1 MNRRIPRCPK
11 RSRVGRS
18 PFSSWGQSRADDTSL
33 HVASA
38 YLGPAPFGAPAPGSA
53 TGLDREPGPSRA
65 LAPAARA
72 SSPLG
77 DFARRERMSLG
88 GETRAL
94 PLTLLGD
101 WQQYINC

>member
-38 YLGPAPFGAPAPGSA
+38 YLGPAPAN
-53 TGLDREPGPSRA
+53 REPAQSSVPE
-65 LAPAARA
+65 LET
-72 SSPLG
+72 SSPIPRPDHTVVVILENHAYSDVIG
-77 DFARRERMSLG
+77 NAS
-88 GETRAL
+88 A
-94 PLTLLGD
+94 P
-101 WQQYINC
+101 YINFLKNTGANFTDSHG